1 MNRHHV
7 PQRSVLFCASIL
19 YLGVVLS
26 YFVGDELFGYLAGS
40 LSYTV
45 LVIWIMI
52 SAAAFILSLKR
63 GTLFAKCVNLLA
75 LVILGL
81 ILIGILL
88 TNSIGVTVLT
98 ALLYLIIFFSY
109 RKKND
114 SFAMQKG

>member
-1 MNRHHV
+1 M
-7 PQRSVLFCASIL
+7 
-19 YLGVVLS
+19 
-26 YFVGDELFGYLAGS
+26 FGYLAGS

-63 GTLFAKCVNLLA
+63 GTLFAKYMNLLA